1 MLLPPNATKQ
11 EQALVEAIDYKVDPS
26 CVKGFKFSPGE
37 KVLPWIIEEYG
48 LGEILHWVKDKRK
61 AVVEGVKFQDGTKL
75 SYEQEK
81 HHLKI
86 DVVDKITLKGFY
98 AGNFLGHSRS
108 STKMGKKIQA
118 RKGKNHR
125 GERRKGQYFIR
136 CIKMEQPNIIEPLN
150 FEEIFSRMKE
160 ELVSRDESFTALV
173 ESDPAIKI
181 LEVAAWRELL
191 LRERINEAARS
202 NLLKFARGEELDNL
216 AEFYGVER
224 ENGEKDERFRKRIK
238 AKIVGW
244 STGGN
249 YRYYALSAD
258 TRVKDAL
265 VESPVPGKV
274 QVSILSTELSTLPE
288 ELLEIVRNQLNR
300 EDVRILTD
308 TIEVVSCNIIEI
320 VIHSKISIKRPDII
334 ETVKKQFIEK
344 FETTKRLGWK

>member
-1 MLLPPNATKQ
+1 
-11 EQALVEAIDYKVDPS
+11 
-26 CVKGFKFSPGE
+26 
-37 KVLPWIIEEYG
+37 
-48 LGEILHWVKDKRK
+48 
-61 AVVEGVKFQDGTKL
+61 
-75 SYEQEK
+75 
-81 HHLKI
+81 
-86 DVVDKITLKGFY
+86 
-98 AGNFLGHSRS
+98 
-108 STKMGKKIQA
+108 
-118 RKGKNHR
+118 
-125 GERRKGQYFIR
+125 
-136 CIKMEQPNIIEPLN
+136 MEQPNIIEPLN

-160 ELVSRDESFTALV
+160 ELIRRDSSFTALV

-191 LRERINEAARS
+191 LRERINEAAR
-202 NLLKFARGEELDNL
+202 GEELDDL

-238 AKIVGW
+238 ARIVGS

-274 QVSILSTELSTLPE
+274 QVSILSTELSTTGIPQE

-320 VIHSKISIKRPDII
+320 DIHSKISIKRPDII

-344 FETTKRLGWK
+344 FETTKRLGWNVTKSWIIANLFVDGVENVELIEPREDVVVLGNECAFLKSLNVELN

>member
-1 MLLPPNATKQ
+1 MQ
-11 EQALVEAIDYKVDPS
+11 
-26 CVKGFKFSPGE
+26 
-37 KVLPWIIEEYG
+37 
-48 LGEILHWVKDKRK
+48 
-61 AVVEGVKFQDGTKL
+61 
-75 SYEQEK
+75 
-81 HHLKI
+81 
-86 DVVDKITLKGFY
+86 
-98 AGNFLGHSRS
+98 
-108 STKMGKKIQA
+108 
-118 RKGKNHR
+118 
-125 GERRKGQYFIR
+125 
-136 CIKMEQPNIIEPLN
+136 QPNIIEPLN
-150 FEEIFSRMKE
+150 FEEIFSRMEE
-160 ELVSRDESFTALV
+160 ELVKRDASFTALV
-173 ESDPAIKI
+173 ESDPAMKV

-191 LRERINEAARS
+191 LRERINEAVKS
-202 NLLKFARGEELDNL
+202 NLLKFATGNDLDNL

-224 ENGEKDERFRKRIK
+224 ENGEKDEHFRKRIK

-274 QVSILSTELSTLPE
+274 QVSILSTQLSTLPE

-334 ETVKKQFIEK
+334 ETVKKRFIEK
-344 FETTKRLGWK
+344 FETTKRLGWSVTRAWIIANLFVEGVENVELIEPREDVVVLGNECVCLGKLEIELMGKS